1 MWCGTGFGCRIMIII
16 SQIMR
21 DLGSNRVIP
30 IVIDNEQSNVLTFVA
45 TCLWLDFYQ
54 KLRTT
59 L

>member
-1 MWCGTGFGCRIMIII
+1 MIII